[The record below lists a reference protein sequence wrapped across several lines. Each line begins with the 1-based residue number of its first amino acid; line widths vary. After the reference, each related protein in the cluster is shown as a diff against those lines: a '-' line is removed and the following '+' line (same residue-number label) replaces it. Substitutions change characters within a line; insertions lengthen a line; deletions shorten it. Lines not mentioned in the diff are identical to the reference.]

1 MMHATRRVRMPF
13 FWGIN
18 FAGWVFAK
26 MAMPGFA
33 PVSSA
38 AGPLAAARFASW
50 ISSYTSDR

>member
-1 MMHATRRVRMPF
+1 MPF